1 MDKQKNKIIDD
12 VLDGIA
18 TEEEARKVA
27 EQFCSEKM
35 LEELSQRIDNDCA
48 NIKQGYE
55 ELYTDHEIPSANMWR
70 IIQDRIRK
78 KKIRRIIFRAAGII
92 LPLILISALFFQLD
106 SRVDLLG
113 DSLYEEIYVPKG
125 ERTQVVFHDGTK
137 VYINSDSRIRY
148 PKKFGLVN
156 RKIFFEGEAYF
167 VVSGNKKRSF
177 IIEMDKASIHVLG
190 TSFNV
195 EGYPEKRNID
205 VILDEGSVNFRT
217 WKNKDNVMTE
227 GDYLTYDKE
236 SEECTITR
244 NSENKSSS
252 QWKNN
257 IIVFMNSPMD
267 EVIEVLE
274 RWYDVKFIVENK
286 EAYNYSYTMVS
297 DNTLLEKVLVEME
310 KVAPVKF
317 SYKDKVVRVN
327 MQ

>member
-1 MDKQKNKIIDD
+1 MDKPSNKTIDN

-18 TEEEARKVA
+18 TEEEAKKIA
-27 EQFCSEKM
+27 EQFGSEEI
-35 LEELSQRIDNDCA
+35 LEELSQRIDSDCA

-55 ELYTDHEIPSANMWR
+55 ELYTDHEIPSAKMWR
-70 IIQDRIRK
+70 VIQDRIK
-78 KKIRRIIFRAAGII
+78 KNKIRRLIFRAASIV

-125 ERTQVVFHDGTK
+125 ERIQVVFHDGTK

-148 PKKFGLVN
+148 PKKFGLIN

-195 EGYPEKRNID
+195 EGYPEKKNIN

-217 WKNKDNVMTE
+217 WTNKDNVMKE
-227 GDYLTYDKE
+227 GDYLTYNKE
-236 SEECTITR
+236 NEECIIIR
-244 NSENKSSS
+244 NTDKKSSS
-252 QWKNN
+252 QWKDN
-257 IIVFMNSPMD
+257 IIVFKNKSMI

-274 RWYDVKFIVENK
+274 RWYDVEFIVENQQ
-286 EAYNYSYTMVS
+286 AYNYSFTMVS
-297 DNTLLEKVLVEME
+297 ENTLLEKVLAEME
-310 KVAPVKF
+310 KVAPIRF
-317 SYKDKVVRVN
+317 SYEGKVVRIT
-327 MQ
+327 M